1 MTNNKQGDTMK
12 IFVTTGPGPKSGV
25 VKTSVGTA
33 STVVG
38 GVWPTRHF
46 TDTAK
51 ADGLVADLER
61 QNPGAEVVHLT
72 R

>member
-1 MTNNKQGDTMK
+1 MK

-33 STVVG
+33 STQVG
-38 GVWPTRHF
+38 GIWPTRHF
-46 TDTAK
+46 TDTTK
-51 ADGLVADLER
+51 ADGLVADLKR
-61 QNPGAEVVHLT
+61 QNPGAEIVRQT